1 AIKSDH
7 NRSHFYIYFNWLLL
21 KILYMSKGM
30 TRWVRWSEYQKL
42 SRTAQLSVYE
52 SLLIDEQS
60 IVQKIAS

>member
-1 AIKSDH
+1 MSFASGVLPTPSNIPGRDGCQG
-7 NRSHFYIYFNWLLL
+7 
-21 KILYMSKGM
+21 SKGM

-52 SLLIDEQS
+52 SLLSDEHS

>member
-1 AIKSDH
+1 MSFASGVLPTPSNIPGRDGCQG
-7 NRSHFYIYFNWLLL
+7 
-21 KILYMSKGM
+21 SKGM